1 MDTQETMH
9 TYKIVANPHIL
20 KKSGIAIID
29 KHTRIRMNTYIQL
42 NLHIKLSHTV
52 NNTLIVVKKFFRFSL
67 DVGPIQSRCC

>member
-29 KHTRIRMNTYIQL
+29 KHTRIHMNTYIQL

-52 NNTLIVVKKFFRFSL
+52 NNTLLSISFL
-67 DVGPIQSRCC
+67 DLV